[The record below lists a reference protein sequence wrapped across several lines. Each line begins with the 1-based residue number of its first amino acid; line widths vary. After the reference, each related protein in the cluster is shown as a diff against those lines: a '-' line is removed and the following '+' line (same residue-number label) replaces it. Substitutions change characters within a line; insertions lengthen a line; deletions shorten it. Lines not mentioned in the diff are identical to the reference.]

1 VGLGWSSGWADLIAA
16 AELYQQSALSQCAV
30 LADAMREFSDDII
43 GAKTVVTLGFLALQF
58 EGDEAMIKFVPSR
71 KQTRTTNGTNFWID
85 R

>member
-1 VGLGWSSGWADLIAA
+1 
-16 AELYQQSALSQCAV
+16 
-30 LADAMREFSDDII
+30 MREFSDDII

>member
-1 VGLGWSSGWADLIAA
+1 MGLGWSSGWADLIAA

-30 LADAMREFSDDII
+30 LAAMREFSDDII